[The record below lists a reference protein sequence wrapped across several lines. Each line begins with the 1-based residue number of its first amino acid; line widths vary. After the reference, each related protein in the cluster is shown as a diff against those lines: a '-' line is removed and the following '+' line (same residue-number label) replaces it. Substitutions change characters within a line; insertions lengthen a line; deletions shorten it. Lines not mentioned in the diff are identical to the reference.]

1 MILSEII
8 DTSVEQFIIDSAR
21 TVWKNKSAENIK
33 FQNYAVLIMPHFQV
47 FPIINALLNKT
58 DTFRLELGYS
68 FREFENTSTTKYV
81 DSIVVKKYKDH
92 KEPLS
97 VYFVKAKKKFR
108 ISQGS
113 FLNEIRD
120 AIDVEV
126 GAYNPLP
133 HDTKR
138 STEIKVVTVLAES
151 KLRIFDWT
159 SYG

>member
-1 MILSEII
+1 MLLSEIK
-8 DTSVEQFIIDSAR
+8 EHLLENFIIDSVR

-33 FQNYAVLIMPHFQV
+33 FQDYAVLLMPHFQV
-47 FPIINALLNKT
+47 FPNISALLNKT

-68 FREFENTSTTKYV
+68 FREFEDASTAKYV

-92 KEPLS
+92 KEPLL

-126 GAYNPLP
+126 GNYDPTHAGTNAGF
-133 HDTKR
+133 
-138 STEIKVVTVLAES
+138 KVVTVLAES
-151 KLRIFDWT
+151 KLGIFDR
-159 SYG
+159 